1 LCESVGESD
10 IIKLV
15 LHANSSAYDVAFARD
30 KLSKIHPA
38 TIVIKLGESG
48 RISRVENELLTPVYD
63 VRFGQPTG
71 LG

>member
-1 LCESVGESD
+1 MCESVGESD

-15 LHANSSAYDVAFARD
+15 LNANCPAYDVAFARD

-38 TIVIKLGESG
+38 SIVIKLGESG

-63 VRFGQPTG
+63 ERFG
-71 LG
+71 